1 MIKKIKM
8 YKARNKK
15 SDQEET
21 MDHVATILVYGTG
34 ESNLCS

>member
-1 MIKKIKM
+1 MIKKTKM
-8 YKARNKK
+8 YWARNKK

-21 MDHVATILVYGTG
+21 MDHATILVYGTG